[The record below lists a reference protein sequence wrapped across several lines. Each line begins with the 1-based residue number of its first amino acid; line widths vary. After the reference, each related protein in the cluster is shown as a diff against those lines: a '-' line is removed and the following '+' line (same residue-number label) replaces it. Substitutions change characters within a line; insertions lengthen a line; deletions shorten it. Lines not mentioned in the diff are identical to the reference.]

1 MVDKILVIKANL
13 DAVHLAPSTEPDVD
27 ELNEEIQLDE

>member
-13 DAVHLAPSTEPDVD
+13 DTVYLAPSTEPDPEEMIIENED
-27 ELNEEIQLDE
+27 E

>member
-27 ELNEEIQLDE
+27 ELNEEILLDE

>member
-13 DAVHLAPSTEPDVD
+13 DTVYLAPSTEPDPEEMIIEND
-27 ELNEEIQLDE
+27 E